1 MPHVSL
7 TGPFSLDQRRTSNPL
22 QEQAEQV
29 AAALPPLLAEA
40 EKLAASVSLGVH
52 GRRKAGMGESFWQ
65 FRRYAPEDPAAAID
79 WRQSAKSQHLFV
91 REREWEAAQAVWF
104 WRDASAT
111 MRFKSEY
118 AETTK
123 SDRAAVLA
131 LALGSLLLRGGER
144 IGLFGR
150 ERPPSSGRATLRR
163 IAHELVGSDDR
174 ALPPDVPVSRS
185 AQIVWLSD
193 FLAAPEDIEKAIR
206 RLSAAGARGNFVHIV
221 DPAEED
227 FPFEGRTRFD
237 ALAGKESELFGRAES
252 VRDAYCERFRAH
264 AQAVANLARRFG
276 WTYLSHRTDNS
287 PQLALIALY
296 AAIGGEAAQRIA

>member
-1 MPHVSL
+1 M
-7 TGPFSLDQRRTSNPL
+7 TGSFSLDQRRTWNPL
-22 QEQAEQV
+22 QEKAEQL

-40 EKLAASVSLGVH
+40 EKLAVSVSLGVH

-65 FRRYAPEDPAAAID
+65 FRRYAPEDPATAID

-111 MRFKSEY
+111 MRFKSSF
-118 AETTK
+118 AATTK
-123 SDRAAVLA
+123 TDRATVLA

-144 IGLFGR
+144 IGLVGGQ
-150 ERPPSSGRATLRR
+150 RPPSSGRATLRR
-163 IAHELVGSDDR
+163 IAHELLDSDDR
-174 ALPPDVPVSRS
+174 ALPPEVPVGRS

-193 FLAAPEDIEKAIR
+193 FLSPPDETERAMRK
-206 RLSAAGARGNFVHIV
+206 LSAAGALGHFVHIL

-237 ALAGKESELFGRAES
+237 ALADKESELFGRAES
-252 VRDAYCERFRAH
+252 VRAAYRERFCAH
-264 AQAVANLARRFG
+264 AEAVANLARRFG
-276 WTYLSHRTDNS
+276 WNYLAHRTDNS

-296 AAIGGEAAQRIA
+296 AAIGGEVAQRIA